1 MHNYMPPNCRLCGS
15 AYQNM
20 DYPKKWRENEI
31 ITCITDIRMA
41 IVLCSDAFRPFF
53 QFDGY

>member
-41 IVLCSDAFRPFF
+41 IVLCSDAFRPFS